1 MTGLLPF
8 LRTQKSTSICGD
20 FKALVQQVLMEN
32 PYPLPDTKNISATLR
47 SKNVFS
53 KIDLSNAYQ
62 QMELSENSQQYL
74 TVNTHQ
80 GLFAYQC
87 LTYSIAS
94 ASAPAF
100 FQSTVVQMLQR
111 MDNVRC
117 RIDDIL
123 ISTDPHEHLQ
133 ILDEVLT
140 RLERQ
145 GILTKT
151 CEFMVQGVEF
161 LSYRV
166 EVEGWHSTDK

>member
-1 MTGLLPF
+1 M
-8 LRTQKSTSICGD
+8 
-20 FKALVQQVLMEN
+20 
-32 PYPLPDTKNISATLR
+32 
-47 SKNVFS
+47 
-53 KIDLSNAYQ
+53 
-62 QMELSENSQQYL
+62 
-74 TVNTHQ
+74 NTHQ
-80 GLFAYQC
+80 GLFACEC
-87 LTYSIAS
+87 LTCSFAS
-94 ASAPAF
+94 ALVL
-100 FQSTVVQMLQR
+100 FQLTVDQMLQR

-117 RIDDIL
+117 RTDDIL

>member
-1 MTGLLPF
+1 
-8 LRTQKSTSICGD
+8 
-20 FKALVQQVLMEN
+20 
-32 PYPLPDTKNISATLR
+32 
-47 SKNVFS
+47 
-53 KIDLSNAYQ
+53 
-62 QMELSENSQQYL
+62 MELSENSQQYL

-87 LTYSIAS
+87 LTYSFAS
-94 ASAPAF
+94 ALAL
-100 FQSTVVQMLQR
+100 FQLTVEQMLQR

-151 CEFMVQGVEF
+151 CKCEFMVPGVEF
-161 LSYRV
+161 LGYRV
-166 EVEGWHSTDK
+166 EEEGRHPTDG

>member
-1 MTGLLPF
+1 M
-8 LRTQKSTSICGD
+8 
-20 FKALVQQVLMEN
+20 
-32 PYPLPDTKNISATLR
+32 
-47 SKNVFS
+47 FS
-53 KIDLSNAYQ
+53 KIELSNAYQ
-62 QMELSENSQQYL
+62 QMELNENSQQYR

-94 ASAPAF
+94 VPAL

-117 RIDDIL
+117 RTDDIL

-151 CEFMVQGVEF
+151 CTCEFMVPSVEF
-161 LSYRV
+161 LGYRV
-166 EVEGWHSTDK
+166 EGRG